1 MANLVP
7 AGRQVLQSLP
17 GGLKPS
23 TATSAARM
31 IDVTPPA
38 AAQVRTVAPAAVQ
51 SLEAAAAKNPRSLS
65 TLGKAVVGTTAVGGV
80 AAGVQIDDIING
92 LNEMTPVDRMEVVNN
107 VGEKF
112 PEIAEDLR
120 SVNNALAQ
128 QQRQT
133 GAAQYQPNRFGDNN
147 IIADKS
153 VAGISEFLDPT
164 VNEVNQMLDS
174 TYAKV
179 RSRMSLDQIKALQ
192 WLINNCNEDN
202 LSVLEDRWQYAR

>member
-7 AGRQVLQSLP
+7 AGRQVLSSLP

-23 TATSAARM
+23 VASAPARV

-38 AAQVRTVAPAAVQ
+38 AAQVRSAAPAAVTN
-51 SLEAAAAKNPRSLS
+51 LEAAAAKNSRSLS
-65 TLGKAVVGTTAVGGV
+65 TLGKAVVGTTAVGGI
-80 AAGVQIDDIING
+80 AAGTQIDDIING
-92 LNEMTPVDRMEVVNN
+92 LNEMAPVDRMDVINS
-107 VGEKF
+107 VGEQF

-128 QQRQT
+128 QQRHD
-133 GAAQYQPNRFGDNN
+133 GAAHYQRNTFGDRN
-147 IIADKS
+147 IMADKS
-153 VAGISEFLDPT
+153 VSGISQFLDPS
-164 VNEVNQMLDS
+164 VNEVQQMLDT

-179 RSRMSLDQIKALQ
+179 RARMSLDQIKALQ

-202 LSVLEDRWQYAR
+202 LNVLEDRFQYAR